1 MHKHKLI
8 LIQQIPLGKRQDVK
22 RVAGRVVPVDSRL
35 AVMSKRRVRCNPTNL
50 LEAGSV
56 FKITAQESLGK
67 TSLSKRGGGS
77 PWPVRIQKLCKRAQT

>member
-8 LIQQIPLGKRQDVK
+8 QQTPLGKRQDVK
-22 RVAGRVVPVDSRL
+22 RVAGRIVPVDSRL

-56 FKITAQESLGK
+56 FRTTAQVS
-67 TSLSKRGGGS
+67 
-77 PWPVRIQKLCKRAQT
+77 